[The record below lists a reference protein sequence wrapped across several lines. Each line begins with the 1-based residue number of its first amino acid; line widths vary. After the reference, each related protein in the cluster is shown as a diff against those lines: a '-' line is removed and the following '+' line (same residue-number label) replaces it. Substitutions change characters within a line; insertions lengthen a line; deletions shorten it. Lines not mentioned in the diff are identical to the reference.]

1 MHYAILAFLALT
13 WGSSFILM
21 KIGMEVFTA
30 SQVAAYRMVIAGF
43 VFIPWILKY
52 AREVKKS
59 DLKWMF
65 AVGMIGNGIPAF
77 LFTHAQ
83 TYLPSSLTGALNA
96 LTPLFTLMI
105 GVFFLGMRSTRLQV
119 TGVVIG
125 LAGAMMLI
133 FLKHNG
139 ETETHTGYAALVVF
153 ATLCYGTSVN
163 LIKTRLS
170 HYRPLITAAFPMAF
184 AGSVTLPVL
193 LYSLQQSPPDTSVM
207 GASLLAISVLGIV
220 GTAISLIFF
229 NRLIQMTDAVF
240 ASSVTYLIP
249 VVAVFW
255 GWLDKEQIGWVQL
268 VALGTILLG
277 IYLVNRKRSK

>member
-1 MHYAILAFLALT
+1 MAYLILTFLALT

-21 KIGMEVFTA
+21 KIGMEVFTPT
-30 SQVAAYRMVIAGF
+30 QVAAYRMVIAGF
-43 VFIPWILKY
+43 VFIPWVLKY

-77 LFTHAQ
+77 LFTNAQ

-96 LTPLFTLMI
+96 LTPLFTLLI
-105 GVFFLGMRSTRLQV
+105 GVFFLGMKSSRLQIA
-119 TGVVIG
+119 GVIIG
-125 LAGAMMLI
+125 LTGAMMLI

-139 ETETHTGYAALVVF
+139 ETETRTGYAALIVV

-163 LIKTRLS
+163 LIKTKLS

-184 AGSVTLPVL
+184 AGSITLPVL
-193 LYSLQQSPPDTSVM
+193 IYGLYQSPPDTSVM
-207 GASLLAISVLGIV
+207 GNSLLAISVLGIV

-255 GWLDKEQIGWVQL
+255 GWLDKEQIGLIQL
-268 VALGTILLG
+268 AALGIILVG